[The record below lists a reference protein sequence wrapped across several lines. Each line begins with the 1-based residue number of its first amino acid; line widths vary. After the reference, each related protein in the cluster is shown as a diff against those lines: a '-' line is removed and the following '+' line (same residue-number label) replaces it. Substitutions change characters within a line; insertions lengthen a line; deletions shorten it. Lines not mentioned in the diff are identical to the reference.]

1 MKKIVIAA
9 IMSCLV
15 SSMFAQQKLPFVT
28 FKPVQA
34 QPVQVTP
41 PTLPRNSDPMDPL
54 GLGRRSSVQT
64 PSFSAQK
71 EHFGLILGSRY
82 NTGEIEKMFK
92 FYYED
97 NADCGGSG
105 DFYQIRVY
113 YECSKE
119 GANFGNYSITFYKG
133 RFWKIIY
140 HNIKSEPSEF
150 AKKLENTLIDYSIS
164 ETKYEYQCGDIYI
177 TFDRT
182 DLSYVSGSVTGSIAG
197 Y

>member
-97 NADCGGSG
+97 NAYSLG
-105 DFYQIRVY
+105 DDHIFETTVVYQY
-113 YECSKE
+113 SKE
-119 GANFGNYSITFYKG
+119 GEPFSGWTMFFYNG

-140 HNIKSEPSEF
+140 RNIKSEPNAF
-150 AKKLENTLIDYSIS
+150 ANKLEKKLIEYSIS
-164 ETKYEYQCGDIYI
+164 ETEYEYQCGDIYI
-177 TFDRT
+177 KFDGK
-182 DLSYVSGSVTGSIAG
+182 DLSYVSESVTKAIAG